1 MNLQIQTPCWAKP
14 ILDRENARYIG
25 AFGGRGS
32 GKSWFF
38 AEWIIERCVM
48 QKTNVV
54 CVREVQK
61 SLKQSVKKLI
71 ENKIE
76 EFGIGHLFEVQQTE
90 IKCPHG
96 GVIIFAGMQNHT
108 ADSIKSLEGFDIAWV
123 EEAQSISQ
131 FSLDLLRPTIRKPGS
146 QMLFS
151 WNPRFDTDP
160 IEGLLRG
167 PGAPPDSIVVEVNYT
182 DNPWFPDVLRQEM
195 EYDKRRDPDKYLH
208 VWKGEYVR
216 NSETRVFKNWTIE
229 DFEAP
234 ADAVHRFG
242 ADWGFASDPTVLVR
256 CHIIGRKL
264 YIDHE
269 AYRVGCEIVD
279 TPALF
284 MSVPD
289 AERWPMVADSA
300 RPETISHMRK
310 NGFPKILA
318 AVKGPKSVEEGV
330 EWLKSF
336 DIVVHPRCKH
346 LVDEMTLYSYK
357 TDPDTDKVLPILAD
371 KHNHCIAE
379 GELVACERGLVP
391 IEHVTT
397 SDRVLTRGG
406 YQRVLF
412 ADVTDVDRETLIVET
427 TNGVVRCTPDH
438 EIWTVKGFVRADAL
452 RYDDEV
458 LTLETSSWS
467 KSLSGTE
474 RGIAGILKAGTQQAK
489 RTFSAAKEA
498 AQAGCTVM
506 FGSMNA
512 GQYRMAGTFT
522 TSMETRQTM
531 TSQIL
536 SAFRQSNTPS
546 DTFGMMS
553 ASGGR
558 LSISTKS
565 GTQQNLGT
573 LLMRVAQSIERSAH
587 WLMLRL
593 PQSQSH
599 ASIAALLSRHERLA
613 TKTGSAQTSAS
624 LHGGENLGWMTK
636 HARAKSAEAH
646 SLSTNTASSKLVPGR
661 VVTVR
666 AAGRC
671 ERVYDLTVENHHEFV
686 AGGVLVSNCIDALRY
701 ACEGA
706 RRASTQVKP
715 KANPVPV
722 LMPMAR

>member
-1 MNLQIQTPCWAKP
+1 MKLQIQTPRWAKP

-25 AFGGRGS
+25 AWGGRGS

-48 QKTNVV
+48 QKTDVV

-76 EFGIGHLFEVQQTE
+76 ELGIGHLFEIQTAE

-167 PGAPPDSIVVEVNYT
+167 PGAPPDSIVVEVNYL
-182 DNPWFPDVLRQEM
+182 DNPWFPDVLREEM
-195 EYDKRRDPDKYLH
+195 EYDKRRDPDKYMH

-229 DFEAP
+229 EFDAP
-234 ADAVHRFG
+234 PDAVHRFG

-264 YIDHE
+264 YIDYE

-284 MSVPD
+284 MSVPE

-336 DIVVHPRCKH
+336 DIVVHPRCLH
-346 LVDEMTLYSYK
+346 TIDELTLYSYK
-357 TDPDTDKVLPILAD
+357 TDRDTSRVLPLLED
-371 KHNHCIAE
+371 KKNH
-379 GELVACERGLVP
+379 V
-391 IEHVTT
+391 
-397 SDRVLTRGG
+397 
-406 YQRVLF
+406 
-412 ADVTDVDRETLIVET
+412 
-427 TNGVVRCTPDH
+427 
-438 EIWTVKGFVRADAL
+438 
-452 RYDDEV
+452 
-458 LTLETSSWS
+458 
-467 KSLSGTE
+467 
-474 RGIAGILKAGTQQAK
+474 
-489 RTFSAAKEA
+489 
-498 AQAGCTVM
+498 
-506 FGSMNA
+506 
-512 GQYRMAGTFT
+512 
-522 TSMETRQTM
+522 
-531 TSQIL
+531 
-536 SAFRQSNTPS
+536 
-546 DTFGMMS
+546 
-553 ASGGR
+553 
-558 LSISTKS
+558 
-565 GTQQNLGT
+565 
-573 LLMRVAQSIERSAH
+573 
-587 WLMLRL
+587 
-593 PQSQSH
+593 
-599 ASIAALLSRHERLA
+599 
-613 TKTGSAQTSAS
+613 
-624 LHGGENLGWMTK
+624 
-636 HARAKSAEAH
+636 
-646 SLSTNTASSKLVPGR
+646 
-661 VVTVR
+661 
-666 AAGRC
+666 
-671 ERVYDLTVENHHEFV
+671 
-686 AGGVLVSNCIDALRY
+686 IDALRY

-706 RRASTQVKP
+706 RRASTQAKP